1 MRKLIILA
9 LLLSS
14 ASVQAFWKDNV
25 AVYDPRLNAAIEIP
39 VDKFLVGSPAPT
51 IIYGHGCGGVWPHDD
66 DKARL
71 LRSWGYNVLVINS
84 FKPRNVEQ
92 NCEKKNLVSNQQ
104 RVLDAVSITEWAKKQ
119 KWHQGKIGYFGV
131 SQGGESALAI
141 ASWVNDRTFDA
152 IVALY
157 PWCNPKHNPIINIPM
172 QIHIGADD
180 SWTPARQCDYYKQFT
195 NFDMHEYQNTV
206 HGYERPGPVRYSF
219 GHKIEYNAESTRIS
233 MQKTKAFFDKHLKEN
248 NG

>member
-1 MRKLIILA
+1 MRKLIVLS
-9 LLLSS
+9 LLIFSVS
-14 ASVQAFWKDNV
+14 AQAFWKDHIE
-25 AVYDPRLNAAIEIP
+25 VYDTRLNATVEIP
-39 VDKFLVGSPAPT
+39 VDKFLADRPAPT
-51 IIYGHGCGGVWPHDD
+51 IIYGHGCGGLWPHDD

-71 LRSWGYNVLVINS
+71 LRNWGYNVLVINS
-84 FKPRNVEQ
+84 FKTRNVEQ

-104 RVLDAVSITEWAKKQ
+104 RVLDAVSVSNWAKQQ

-141 ASWVNDRTFDA
+141 ASWVNDGTFSA

-157 PWCNPKHNPIINIPM
+157 PWCNPKHNPTINTPM

-180 SWTPARQCDYYKQFT
+180 SWTTARQCDYYKQFG
-195 NFDMHEYQNTV
+195 NFDMNEYLNTV

-233 MQKTKAFFDKHLKEN
+233 MQKTRAFFDKHLKE
-248 NG
+248 